1 MRNSQQNVNERRI
14 IRGYF
19 IVGIHKGYCDSFY
32 SAAAA
37 GTKAGTWSSEKD
49 DSQIAAAKV

>member
-32 SAAAA
+32 SATA
-37 GTKAGTWSSEKD
+37 TKAGTWSSEKD